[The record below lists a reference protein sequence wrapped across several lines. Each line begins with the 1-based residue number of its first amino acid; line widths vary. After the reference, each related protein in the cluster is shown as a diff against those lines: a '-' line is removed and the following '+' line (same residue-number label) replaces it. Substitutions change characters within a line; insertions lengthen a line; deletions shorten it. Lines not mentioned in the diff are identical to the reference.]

1 MNNTVKQMTSR
12 ARQKRL
18 KRRVHRDEWSRLMK
32 NPTPINI
39 TEVWNLNDY
48 TAKYVAPR
56 LKMLKKIITEKMV
69 APGVIA
75 DGIEPYGLNPL
86 ASPVDEC
93 KIWQQMLDDMLFA
106 FEYYADKYTRD
117 LTATEE
123 DKVRVKRGL
132 RLFAEWY
139 DYLWY

>member
-1 MNNTVKQMTSR
+1 MKQMTFR
-12 ARQKRL
+12 ARQRRL
-18 KRRVHRDEWSRLMK
+18 KRKVCRDEWSRLMK
-32 NPTPINI
+32 NHCPIDI
-39 TEVWNLNDY
+39 TEVWNLEVY

-56 LKMLKKIITEKMV
+56 LKKLKKIIKEKEV
-69 APGVIA
+69 APAVLA
-75 DGIEPYGLNPL
+75 DGSEPEGLKPL

-117 LTATEE
+117 LTATEW
-123 DKVRVKRGL
+123 DKERVKKGL

>member
-1 MNNTVKQMTSR
+1 MKQMTFR
-12 ARQKRL
+12 ARQRRL
-18 KRRVHRDEWSRLMK
+18 KRKVRRDEWSRLMK
-32 NPTPINI
+32 NHCPIDI
-39 TEVWNLNDY
+39 TEVWNLEVY

-56 LKMLKKIITEKMV
+56 LKKLKKIIKEKEV
-69 APGVIA
+69 APAVLV
-75 DGIEPYGLNPL
+75 DGSEPEGLKPL

-117 LTATEE
+117 LTATEG
-123 DKVRVKRGL
+123 DKERVKKGL

>member
-1 MNNTVKQMTSR
+1 MKQMTFR
-12 ARQKRL
+12 ARQRRL
-18 KRRVHRDEWSRLMK
+18 KRKVRRDEWSRLMK
-32 NPTPINI
+32 NNCPIDI
-39 TEVWNLNDY
+39 TEVWNLEVY

-56 LKMLKKIITEKMV
+56 LKKLIKIIKEKEV
-69 APGVIA
+69 APAVLA
-75 DGIEPYGLNPL
+75 DGTEPNGLKPL

-123 DKVRVKRGL
+123 DKERVKKGL

>member
-1 MNNTVKQMTSR
+1 MKQMTFR
-12 ARQKRL
+12 ARQKKL
-18 KRRVHRDEWSRLMK
+18 KRGVRRDEWTRLMN
-32 NPTPINI
+32 NPKPINI
-39 TEVWNLNDY
+39 TEVWNLEVY

-56 LKMLKKIITEKMV
+56 LNKLIKIIKEEDI
-69 APGVIA
+69 APGVLV
-75 DGIEPYGLNPL
+75 DGVEPYGLKPL
-86 ASPVDEC
+86 ASDVDEC

-106 FEYYADKYTRD
+106 FEYYAEIYARE

-123 DKVRVKRGL
+123 DKERVKKGL